1 LSLYASASLSLFRW
15 AARDGSVC
23 SPVAASRELTEER
36 RRQSWWEKESS
47 KLVSDRSFDRWHRDD
62 GHRIECPSSLSFPT
76 ITTPTSLPFSRAP
89 WPRRCLPRAWPR
101 PPLRRPCRRGQP
113 PRRRRQRVQR
123 ETLSFFFF
131 LPVELALLLLL
142 VVSRSRSK
150 LRAGRSPFAAAAAA
164 AADDDDDD
172 DDDGASLS
180 RKAHEREEREE
191 RKKNEKTGKKNL
203 LSEKELHL
211 LPCFLLLSPCWSEGK
226 GKHIP
231 RKKMTHRPDS
241 AASQD
246 VAGFPGSPLQDRTC
260 GEVRG
265 TKARNSKR
273 LGQAHTIKGARRRT
287 TLCFKAEREAGGG
300 RDAVR
305 ARRLAKRAQPCPLG
319 LSRARHCALDGI
331 PSKKDENAR
340 ECSRRGRE
348 RGGEDSSCVA
358 FPLRRHKEINRIRV
372 STSMVSPPLLL
383 RPLRGLSL
391 AVSPERRREAG
402 LHGAFS
408 CERQVALIRRARKGC
423 SLFSLSFDSF
433 ALLPPAVFPHTL
445 LLSIFFFSSPRP
457 PPPLKTTTTTPT
469 RARPLPT
476 SPSAP
481 QASRSVVLG
490 PMSSKSSRS
499 SPLSSSE
506 TAEGARGR
514 CLVSFFGFFFRA
526 LEERG

>member
-1 LSLYASASLSLFRW
+1 MMMMMELLSLEKRT
-15 AARDGSVC
+15 
-23 SPVAASRELTEER
+23 REKR
-36 RRQSWWEKESS
+36 EK
-47 KLVSDRSFDRWHRDD
+47 R
-62 GHRIECPSSLSFPT
+62 
-76 ITTPTSLPFSRAP
+76 
-89 WPRRCLPRAWPR
+89 
-101 PPLRRPCRRGQP
+101 
-113 PRRRRQRVQR
+113 
-123 ETLSFFFF
+123 
-131 LPVELALLLLL
+131 
-142 VVSRSRSK
+142 
-150 LRAGRSPFAAAAAA
+150 
-164 AADDDDDD
+164 
-172 DDDGASLS
+172 
-180 RKAHEREEREE
+180 E
-191 RKKNEKTGKKNL
+191 RKMRKRGRKTY
-203 LSEKELHL
+203 SQTRTLHL

-260 GEVRG
+260 VGEVRG
-265 TKARNSKR
+265 TEARNSKR

-287 TLCFKAEREAGGG
+287 TLCFKAEREAGGE

-319 LSRARHCALDGI
+319 LSRARHRALDGI

-348 RGGEDSSCVA
+348 RGGEDSSCIA

-391 AVSPERRREAG
+391 AFSPERRREAG

-490 PMSSKSSRS
+490 PMSSKSSRR

>member
-1 LSLYASASLSLFRW
+1 
-15 AARDGSVC
+15 
-23 SPVAASRELTEER
+23 
-36 RRQSWWEKESS
+36 
-47 KLVSDRSFDRWHRDD
+47 
-62 GHRIECPSSLSFPT
+62 
-76 ITTPTSLPFSRAP
+76 
-89 WPRRCLPRAWPR
+89 
-101 PPLRRPCRRGQP
+101 
-113 PRRRRQRVQR
+113 
-123 ETLSFFFF
+123 
-131 LPVELALLLLL
+131 
-142 VVSRSRSK
+142 
-150 LRAGRSPFAAAAAA
+150 
-164 AADDDDDD
+164 
-172 DDDGASLS
+172 
-180 RKAHEREEREE
+180 
-191 RKKNEKTGKKNL
+191 
-203 LSEKELHL
+203 
-211 LPCFLLLSPCWSEGK
+211 
-226 GKHIP
+226 
-231 RKKMTHRPDS
+231 MTHRPDS

-246 VAGFPGSPLQDRTC
+246 VEGFPGSPLQDRAC
-260 GEVRG
+260 VGEVRG
-265 TKARNSKR
+265 TEASNSKR

-287 TLCFKAEREAGGG
+287 TLCFKAEREAGGE

-319 LSRARHCALDGI
+319 LSRARYRALDGI

-348 RGGEDSSCVA
+348 RGGEDSSCIA
-358 FPLRRHKEINRIRV
+358 FPLRRRKGINRIRV

-391 AVSPERRREAG
+391 AFSPERRREAG

-457 PPPLKTTTTTPT
+457 PPPLKTTTTPT
-469 RARPLPT
+469 RAQPLPT

-481 QASRSVVLG
+481 QASPSVVLG
-490 PMSSKSSRS
+490 PMGSESSKSSRS

-526 LEERG
+526 LERG